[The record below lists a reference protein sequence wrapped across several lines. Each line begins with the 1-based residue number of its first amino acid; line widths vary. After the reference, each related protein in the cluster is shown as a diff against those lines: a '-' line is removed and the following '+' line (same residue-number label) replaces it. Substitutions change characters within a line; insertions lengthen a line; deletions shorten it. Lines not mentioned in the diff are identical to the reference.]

1 MVASY
6 YRAKWA
12 DVRKAP
18 ESNALRKL
26 ARQIAYSFL
35 DHYLQD
41 CRYEEEYID
50 LLCEMTTFSENQRWN
65 DPAAQALFGIII
77 ERLCDDFEELQTL
90 TYNRVMA
97 QVIAFC
103 RRIPAGKSIDAQL
116 GRFGIFSTADLAERI
131 NRIRTAAPSMARLG
145 PIQKVLLLSRVTV
158 GADVA
163 ISSIVI
169 QRLLESLPTAEIV
182 ILGRKGIREIYGGNS
197 RVRLQEI
204 PYSRRGGL
212 LERLAVWHEVLHAIQ
227 RELADCALAH
237 TVLLDPDSR
246 LSQLGVLPLIAPDR
260 YFFLD
265 TRSDV
270 TSGGAMSMAEI
281 TNAWLDRLL
290 GETRFSYPRLW
301 LPRHYANKAKVF
313 CAHLRAAGARQ
324 IVSINFGV
332 GGNRRKRVGHEL
344 ERDLLLTL
352 LAEPGTVIL
361 LDKGFGEEEVAAA
374 EALLAEIQ
382 AAGHATTQ
390 STFAALAAPRLG
402 WGIIG
407 IENSIGQIGALIA
420 ESDEF
425 IGYDSACQHIAAAAG
440 TPCLTI
446 FAGSNNMRF
455 VRRWSAQGPQ
465 SAHIVHVDTLS
476 DPAAVDVDDII
487 GRIQNERRR
496 KSRKPPRLLG
506 NSKSC

>member
-6 YRAKWA
+6 YRAKWQ
-12 DVRKAP
+12 DVRQAP
-18 ESNALRKL
+18 DINKL
-26 ARQIAYSFL
+26 QKLSRQIAYSFL

-50 LLCEMTTFSENQRWN
+50 LLCEMTTLSENRHWN
-65 DPAAQALFGIII
+65 GPAAQALFGIII

-97 QVIAFC
+97 QVITFC
-103 RRIPAGKSIDAQL
+103 RQIPAGKAIDAQL
-116 GRFGIFSTADLAERI
+116 NRFGLFSAADLAERI
-131 NRIRTAAPSMARLG
+131 HTIRTAAPSMAQFGDIR
-145 PIQKVLLLSRVTV
+145 KVLLLSRVTV

-169 QRLLESLPTAEIV
+169 QRLLKSLPEAEIV
-182 ILGRKGIREIYGGNS
+182 LLGNKGTREIYGGNP

-212 LERLAVWHEVLHAIQ
+212 LERLAIWHEVLDVIQ
-227 RELADCALAH
+227 KELADCPITH

-246 LSQLGVLPLIAPDR
+246 LSQLGVLPLMAPDR

-265 TRSDV
+265 TRSNLNFG
-270 TSGGAMSMAEI
+270 SAMSMAEI

-301 LPRHYANKAKVF
+301 LPQPYEDQAKEF
-313 CAHLRAAGARQ
+313 CAELRRAAARR
-324 IVSINFGV
+324 IISINFGV
-332 GGNRRKRVGHEL
+332 GGNCRKRVGPEL
-344 ERDLLLTL
+344 ERRLLLNL
-352 LAEPGTVIL
+352 LAEPQTVIL

-374 EALLAEIQ
+374 ETLLAEAR
-382 AAGHATTQ
+382 AAGHAIQ
-390 STFAALAAPRLG
+390 QLKFGEAPPPRFRG
-402 WGIIG
+402 GVIG
-407 IENSIGQIGALIA
+407 IENSIGQIGALIG

-425 IGYDSACQHIAAAAG
+425 IGYDSACQHIAAAVG

-446 FAGSNNMRF
+446 FAGSNNTRF
-455 VRRWSAQGPQ
+455 LRRWSAQGPQ
-465 SAHIVHVDTLS
+465 SARMVHVDTLS
-476 DPAAVDVDDII
+476 DPVSVDVEDII
-487 GRIQNERRR
+487 SRIQNERRLTG
-496 KSRKPPRLLG
+496 KKLPPPSENFRI
-506 NSKSC
+506 C